1 MEYVDEK
8 TVRTHLRI
16 GKSAFRKLVKQG
28 LPRIRFNG
36 RLIRYVIADVDAWA
50 AGLNQQPEEVLKHVR
65 LELPTP
71 RHRRAS
77 GPTLPRAY
85 AVKA

>member
-1 MEYVDEK
+1 MN
-8 TVRTHLRI
+8 R
-16 GKSAFRKLVKQG
+16 SAGRQERVPKLVKQG
-28 LPRIRFNG
+28 LPRIRSNG

-65 LELPTP
+65 LELPAQ

-77 GPTLPRAY
+77 GPTLPRVY
-85 AVKA
+85 AAKAQ